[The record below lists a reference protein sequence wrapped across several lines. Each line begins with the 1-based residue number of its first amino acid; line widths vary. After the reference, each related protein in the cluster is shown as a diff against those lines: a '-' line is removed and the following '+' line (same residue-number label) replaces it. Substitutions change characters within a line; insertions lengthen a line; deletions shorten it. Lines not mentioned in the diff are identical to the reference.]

1 MGDWMAY
8 AYPREEDK
16 KNTCVERL
24 DIWFVSNNLFK
35 STKRVTFR
43 MCTRADIKDILYKAK
58 AVVELFKL
66 YDNFEFAI
74 SDEASGCHES
84 EVEE

>member
-1 MGDWMAY
+1 MGDWMTY

-24 DIWFVSNNLFK
+24 DIWFMSNKLFK
-35 STKRVTFR
+35 PTKRVTFR
-43 MCTRADIKDILYKAK
+43 RCTRAEMIDILNKAK

-74 SDEASGCHES
+74 SDEAAI
-84 EVEE
+84 